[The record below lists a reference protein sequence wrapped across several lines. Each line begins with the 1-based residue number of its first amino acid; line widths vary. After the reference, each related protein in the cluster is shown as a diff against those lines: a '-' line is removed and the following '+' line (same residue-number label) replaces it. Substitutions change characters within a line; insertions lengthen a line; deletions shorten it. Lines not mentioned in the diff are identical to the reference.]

1 MLIKLVMVWVCACVS
16 AKSLPSV
23 PTLCDP
29 MDCCPTGS
37 SVHGILFLWDSPDKN
52 TGVGCVPSSKESSWP
67 KDWTH
72 HLLCLPAL
80 AGRFFTTNAPWEA
93 WCNEYQ
99 MSKNLLLSPNI
110 AMESSSFLFKKP
122 HLLRTSASYPHCH
135 NCWGCYIPEFL
146 FNLKTDTFTCHS
158 FMDSGIRLLCQ
169 RRRIHGGDTNAH
181 R

>member
-1 MLIKLVMVWVCACVS
+1 MSVCMMS
-16 AKSLPSV
+16 AKSLPSG

-37 SVHGILFLWDSPDKN
+37 SVHGILFLWDSLDKN

-99 MSKNLLLSPNI
+99 MPKNLLLSPNI
-110 AMESSSFLFKKP
+110 TMESSSFLFKKP

-135 NCWGCYIPEFL
+135 NCWGCDIPEFL
-146 FNLKTDTFTCHS
+146 FNLKTDTFICHS